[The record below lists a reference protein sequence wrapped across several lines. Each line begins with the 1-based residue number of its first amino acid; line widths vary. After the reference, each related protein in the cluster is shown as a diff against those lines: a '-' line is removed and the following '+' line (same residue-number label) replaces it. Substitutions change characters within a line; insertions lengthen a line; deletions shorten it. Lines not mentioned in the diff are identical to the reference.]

1 MVLIKRLFGIIL
13 LVAGILIMQGN
24 AQHVDL
30 NLQNMT
36 ITTTTSYEATNT
48 ITASDFTISNTGDV
62 TFRSGN
68 SITLNPLFTVN
79 LGGIFNVFPNAVLGV
94 EEDNSLTNKGLI
106 VLQNYPNPFSHTTEI
121 NYGIA
126 DHDYVTIVIYDLSG
140 RMIKTLIAQNQQAG
154 YHVVSWDGRDET
166 GQEVSSGIF
175 SCRVETSKYAINKKI
190 VLVK

>member
-1 MVLIKRLFGIIL
+1 MVIIKRLFGIIL

-36 ITTTTSYEATNT
+36 ITTTTSYEATNS
-48 ITASDFTISNTGDV
+48 ITASDFTISSTGDV

-79 LGGIFNVFPNAVLGV
+79 LGGIFNVFPNATLGV
-94 EEDNSLTNKGLI
+94 EENSLITKGLI
-106 VLQNYPNPFSHTTEI
+106 VLQNYPNPFSYTTEI
-121 NYGIA
+121 HYGLSN
-126 DHDYVTIVIYDLSG
+126 HDYITIVIYDLSG
-140 RMIKTLIAQNQQAG
+140 KKIKTLIAQNQQAG
-154 YHVVSWDGRDET
+154 YHAVAWDGRDET

-175 SCRVETSKYAINKKI
+175 SCRVETSQYAINKKI